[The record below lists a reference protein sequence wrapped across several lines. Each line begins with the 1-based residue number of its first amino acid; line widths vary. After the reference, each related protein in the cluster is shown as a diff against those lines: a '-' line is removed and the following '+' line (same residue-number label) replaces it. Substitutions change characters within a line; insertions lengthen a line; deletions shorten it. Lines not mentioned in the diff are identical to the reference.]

1 MQPQFERG
9 NEMDIKPIRTQAD
22 YEATLKEVENLF
34 NAKLATPE
42 SDKLDVL
49 VTLIEAYEARHFPIP
64 EPDDPV
70 EVLQYYLDSRG
81 ITRSALIPYLGSK
94 ERVSEVFNH
103 KRRLSLGMI
112 RRLHGGLGIPTD
124 LLIGPSARLD
134 RQKSKAWAALS
145 DHA

>member
-1 MQPQFERG
+1 ME
-9 NEMDIKPIRTQAD
+9 IKPIRTQAD
-22 YEATLKEVENLF
+22 YEAALEEVDNLF
-34 NAKLATPE
+34 DARPGTPDA
-42 SDKLDVL
+42 DKLDVL
-49 VTLIEAYEARHFPIP
+49 VTLIEVYAAKHYPIP

-70 EVLQYYLDSRG
+70 EVLEYYLDSRG
-81 ITRSALIPYLGSK
+81 ITRAALIPYLGSK